1 MNEDRILSIQEA
13 TIFHHY
19 KTILNDVNLD
29 LNKGE
34 FIYLIGKT
42 GSGKSSLLRTI
53 YCDIPL
59 KMGEIIID
67 GESISKIKRNQL
79 PYLRR
84 KIGIIFQDFQLF
96 QDRNSYENIK
106 FIMTS
111 TGWKDNKII
120 DEKINELLLKVGL
133 QDKSKNYPYELSG
146 GEQQRLVIARAIV
159 NNPKLIIADEP
170 TGNLDPEV
178 AENILKLLL
187 DINSNGTSIIMT
199 THNYNLIKKYN
210 KTIYSCENG
219 KFFKSNL

>member
-84 KIGIIFQDFQLF
+84 IFQLKGLF
-96 QDRNSYENIK
+96 IQVLIH
-106 FIMTS
+106 
-111 TGWKDNKII
+111 
-120 DEKINELLLKVGL
+120 LLWMEIGVIFSLRIRL
-133 QDKSKNYPYELSG
+133 RSSK
-146 GEQQRLVIARAIV
+146 
-159 NNPKLIIADEP
+159 
-170 TGNLDPEV
+170 
-178 AENILKLLL
+178 
-187 DINSNGTSIIMT
+187 M
-199 THNYNLIKKYN
+199 
-210 KTIYSCENG
+210 
-219 KFFKSNL
+219 